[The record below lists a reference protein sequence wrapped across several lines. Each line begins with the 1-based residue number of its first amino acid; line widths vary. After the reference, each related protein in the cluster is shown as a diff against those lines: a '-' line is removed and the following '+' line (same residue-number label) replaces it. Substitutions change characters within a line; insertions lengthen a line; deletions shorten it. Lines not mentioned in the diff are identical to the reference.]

1 MHSVLFKK
9 TNIFCYTTFQNIS
22 RIRIQLFKT
31 FPGYGSNFSKHFP
44 DPDPTFQNISRIRIQ
59 LFKTFPG
66 SGSNFSKHFP
76 EQDPTFQSI
85 SLIRIQLFKT
95 FPGSG
100 SNFSKSPDP
109 FNVHMYKKILRNDN
123 KRPVLSSFCLILK
136 KKHWAKQVK
145 NWIRHTA

>member
-95 FPGSG
+95 FPWSV
-100 SNFSKSPDP
+100 SNFSKHFPDP
-109 FNVHMYKKILRNDN
+109 DQTFQKVPIRLMFTCIRRFCVMTTKDRFYH
-123 KRPVLSSFCLILK
+123 PSVSS
-136 KKHWAKQVK
+136 
-145 NWIRHTA
+145 